1 MNPPLFCLR
10 ELHLLNVL
18 LFQSLRGCRRKM
30 RAAAVK
36 VLTKD
41 RSDVSSVHREEE
53 EMITHTH
60 TSLLKLI
67 DCVFSSM
74 FFFTPRRKEQLT

>member
-10 ELHLLNVL
+10 ELHSLNVL
-18 LFQSLRGCRRKM
+18 LFQGLRGCRRQI

-36 VLTKD
+36 GLTKD

-53 EMITHTH
+53 EIITH

-74 FFFTPRRKEQLT
+74 FFFTPGRKE